1 MFIINI
7 IHLKRIIMEIL
18 TPRDLKEK
26 FKDPWISPYKKV
38 LTMVDGDQ
46 VEIVE
51 YHPCIGGSEW
61 VVYQYK
67 RSSELVEKSKR
78 DGNKHT
84 FLVKVG
90 KSDFNLKPSFSAA
103 GIEEVSIEGG
113 EVKVVHAGL
122 AGAGVGAAMCR
133 GMAEGVKRVEIYDI
147 GGGSKVGRAAVITPK
162 LEKVVIGIDDT
173 DTKEKGATWTLAN
186 NVGIELSKM
195 GFEYIDHV
203 IVQLYPHNPNKTQ
216 NCVAIALVF
225 AVKPG
230 ERDKLI
236 EEAYKLFKKHTLSQK
251 TSMAV
256 LDGLEIPEELRKYA
270 QSAKKSM
277 ITLKEAEK
285 VGKDIGI
292 QFVEVTGSQGKIGA
306 LAALGLYDDVKE
318 AVKVYY

>member
-1 MFIINI
+1 
-7 IHLKRIIMEIL
+7 MEIL

-103 GIEEVSIEGG
+103 GIEEVSIEGD